1 MRPLLTLSWR
11 SRQCQV
17 AFARAGRLHHIGLG
31 YEHNGN
37 VVRILVHDLHVTVI
51 HADTGEII
59 RDLEFHPDR
68 DYQPLGRKPG
78 PVKGLPQRGGR
89 KKKTPPT

>member
-1 MRPLLTLSWR
+1 MSKNR
-11 SRQCQV
+11 V
-17 AFARAGRLHHIGLG
+17 IVEA
-31 YEHNGN
+31 
-37 VVRILVHDLHVTVI
+37 VLVHDLHVTVI

-59 RDLEFHPDR
+59 RDLQLDPER

-89 KKKTPPT
+89 KKKNRPLP

>member
-1 MRPLLTLSWR
+1 
-11 SRQCQV
+11 
-17 AFARAGRLHHIGLG
+17 
-31 YEHNGN
+31 
-37 VVRILVHDLHVTVI
+37 VRTLVHDLHVAVI

-59 RDLEFHPDR
+59 RDLVLDPGC

-89 KKKTPPT
+89 KKKNKPLP

>member
-1 MRPLLTLSWR
+1 MAVQIRE
-11 SRQCQV
+11 
-17 AFARAGRLHHIGLG
+17 LHHIGLG
-31 YEHNGN
+31 YEHNGIP
-37 VVRILVHDLHVTVI
+37 VRVLVHDLHITVI

-59 RDLEFHPDR
+59 RDLQLDPNH

-89 KKKTPPT
+89 KKKPR